1 MKRLLLAPAVFHVSG
16 EVRVARSRSRKV
28 LAGIFR
34 PKMANANRG
43 STPASL
49 DSLVRHIIEHPDFK
63 QAVNSA
69 SSSGVTPSS
78 SSASSP
84 GSCGIVASSS
94 SGIASARATAASG
107 VRRNSLVPCQSVNSR
122 TPREELRQIFHRR
135 NASAPPKFEGRTNWQ
150 PAARGRGRQPCN
162 GGGKRSQSAQ
172 GRKGKHVKS
181 SKFSREVVLL
191 RHPDDSMV
199 RGAAKAQL
207 QRLGHVISDFQFDKT
222 WNANVVLEK
231 LLSAF
236 ETSVPSLAEITCEPK

>member
-1 MKRLLLAPAVFHVSG
+1 
-16 EVRVARSRSRKV
+16 
-28 LAGIFR
+28 
-34 PKMANANRG
+34 MANANRG

-49 DSLVRHIIEHPDFK
+49 DSLVRHIIEHPDFQ

-69 SSSGVTPSS
+69 SSSGVTPL
-78 SSASSP
+78 SASPS
-84 GSCGIVASSS
+84 GSSGIVTSSS
-94 SGIASARATAASG
+94 SGIASATAASG

-122 TPREELRQIFHRR
+122 TAREELQQIFHRR
-135 NASAPPKFEGRTNWQ
+135 HASAPPQFEGRTNWQ
-150 PAARGRGRQPCN
+150 PAARGRGRQPCS

-172 GRKGKHVKS
+172 GGKGKHVKS

-191 RHPDDSMV
+191 RRPDDSMV
-199 RGAAKAQL
+199 RGAAKAEL

-236 ETSVPSLAEITCEPK
+236 EISVPSLAEIT